1 MGLTD
6 DTLIV
11 LDSEYEKLHNL
22 LIHAQNNPL
31 LLSEIIE
38 LYYQVMNVSSL
49 SFVLK
54 NQSNNIGNSLSEKIQ
69 IIEKEISDMF
79 NSKIHLQITE
89 QLTYMIQNT
98 MKKLS
103 SDNSNTVSKTE
114 IQNQSHL
121 YDVLRQQMSTRE
133 FVEQYDRTLSNT

>member
-1 MGLTD
+1 MELAD
-6 DTLIV
+6 DTSIV
-11 LDSEYEKLHNL
+11 LNSEYEKLHNL

-54 NQSNNIGNSLSEKIQ
+54 NQSNSVDDILSEKLQ
-69 IIEKEISDMF
+69 IIENEISDTF
-79 NSKIHLQITE
+79 NSKIHLQITK
-89 QLTYMIQNT
+89 QLTDMVQNT

-103 SDNSNTVSKTE
+103 SDNSNAASKTE

-133 FVEQYDRTLSNT
+133 FVEQYDRTLSNN

>member
-89 QLTYMIQNT
+89 QLTDMIQNT